1 MDQKSKRW
9 IRPAGLVAAMLF
21 AGSAA
26 ASEGPRYTY
35 GELGYARVD
44 FDNFNE
50 DADLF
55 GANGSLAVSD
65 QIYLIASYSD
75 GSIDGN
81 GFDIDLKQAEAGA
94 GLHFP
99 LNSKVDFTADAS
111 YVWAEV
117 DADGFNSQDDD
128 GYAIRAG
135 IRAMLTPQFELN
147 GGGSYVDVSDDDTA
161 LYVGAVYNFTDMF
174 AVTGNVSVG
183 DNATAYGVG
192 LRLYFDVK

>member
-1 MDQKSKRW
+1 
-9 IRPAGLVAAMLF
+9 MLL

-26 ASEGPRYTY
+26 AREGPRYTY

-44 FDNFNE
+44 FDNFSE

-65 QIYLIASYSD
+65 QIYLIAAYSD

-81 GFDIDLKQAEAGA
+81 GFDIDLKQAEAGV

-117 DADGFNSQDDD
+117 DAHRFNSQDDD

-147 GGGSYVDVSDDDTA
+147 GGGSYVDVSDDNTA

-174 AVTGNVSVG
+174 AMTGNVSVG

>member
-1 MDQKSKRW
+1 MDQKIKRW
-9 IRPAGLVAAMLF
+9 TRRAGLVAAMLL

-35 GELGYARVD
+35 GELGYARID

-50 DADLF
+50 DADVF

-65 QIYLIASYSD
+65 QIYLIAAYSD
-75 GSIDGN
+75 GNIDAS
-81 GFDIDLKQAEAGA
+81 GFDIDLKQAEAGV

-99 LNSKVDFTADAS
+99 LNSKVDFTADAA

-128 GYAIRAG
+128 GYALRAG
-135 IRAMLTPQFELN
+135 IRAVLTPQFELN

-161 LYVGAVYNFTDMF
+161 LYVGAVFNFTDMF
-174 AVTGNVSVG
+174 ALTGNVSVG
-183 DNATAYGVG
+183 DNATAYGIG
-192 LRLYFDVK
+192 LRMYFEVK